1 MPKEKRGSERSSVCW
16 CVTSIFWKIYKDK
29 FWIFG
34 WATCS
39 QIASFYIVDLKYKK
53 NQQITGLMRASADN
67 QAQAL

>member
-1 MPKEKRGSERSSVCW
+1 M
-16 CVTSIFWKIYKDK
+16 YKDK

-34 WATCS
+34 WATWS
-39 QIASFYIVDLKYKK
+39 QIASFYIVNLKYKN